1 MHILVVDDKQPVR
14 EKVGY
19 LLSQLGYTYECANNG
34 LDALEKAHK
43 QHFNLYVIDHL
54 MPVMNGI
61 KLVKNLKSK
70 DATSNIPIIFMS
82 TQDISILENVA
93 ELEHVECIISKPID
107 QDLFYQKINQ
117 LLIEKSIVHSL

>member
-19 LLSQLGYTYECANNG
+19 LLAQLGYTFECANNG
-34 LDALEKAHK
+34 LDALEKAQK
-43 QHFNLYVIDHL
+43 QHFNLYIIDHL

-70 DATSNIPIIFMS
+70 DTTSNVPIIFMS
-82 TQDISILENVA
+82 TQDISSLENIE
-93 ELEHVECIISKPID
+93 ELMHLECIIAKPID
-107 QDLFYQKINQ
+107 EELFYQKINQ
-117 LLIEKSIVHSL
+117 LQIEKSIVHSL

>member
-19 LLSQLGYTYECANNG
+19 LLSQLGYTFECANNG
-34 LDALEKAHK
+34 LDALEKAQK
-43 QHFNLYVIDHL
+43 QHFNLYIIDHL

-70 DATSNIPIIFMS
+70 DDTSNIPIIFMS
-82 TQDISILENVA
+82 TQDISTLENV
-93 ELEHVECIISKPID
+93 EEIMQVECIISKPID

-117 LLIEKSIVHSL
+117 LLIEKSLIQSL